1 MKQNK
6 IKSILSA
13 DRYILLVGGK
23 EYQYRRPELS
33 EIYKEYGNHHVINVC
48 SFPSKDNAIEIK
60 LVTAK

>member
-1 MKQNK
+1 MKLSELKN
-6 IKSILSA
+6 ILSA
-13 DRYILLVGGK
+13 DRYILLVGRK

-33 EIYKEYGNHHVINVC
+33 EMYKIWGNHQVTNIY